1 MAETGKTVIQWVLVI
16 AGVWFLLV
24 ATPAVL
30 NVFRLDGSDT
40 LQDFK
45 KASVGR
51 QVSFL
56 MKLCHDGVCIEKVAW
71 RCGFS
76 LTEKLAPI
84 VSTVSARSHVQR
96 SLGPRLT
103 LPESGAVTDPW
114 NLPVI
119 YTVIQKSARPSVES
133 GVCLLLL
140 HKSNSD

>member
-1 MAETGKTVIQWVLVI
+1 MAETGKTLIRWVLVI
-16 AGVWFLLV
+16 AGIWFLLV

-45 KASVGR
+45 KASVDR

-76 LTEKLAPI
+76 LTGKAGSDCVDCFGE
-84 VSTVSARSHVQR
+84 VARSAKPWTKIDAARKWCGHR
-96 SLGPRLT
+96 SMEFTGDLYGDPEECKALGGEWGVP
-103 LPESGAVTDPW
+103 PGVAQ
-114 NLPVI
+114 
-119 YTVIQKSARPSVES
+119 IQF
-133 GVCLLLL
+133 
-140 HKSNSD
+140 